1 MGSKTFMCLLI
12 PNFKQKKNQKKSNN
26 LFLRCVIDRQ
36 TDGRTDG
43 RTDGQTDVPAGL
55 NSHYPSDMH
64 FFPYQVEIL
73 YYGLECKLLF

>member
-43 RTDGQTDVPAGL
+43 QTDVTAGL